1 MKKIFF
7 TVLIALIVTG
17 CEMFFSASD
26 VSIEDWGP
34 RKVNLSSLPNIQPDG
49 GVGLWIR
56 ANGLESGDQI
66 TLDSKEIPSTLSG
79 ELITTSVKPDFFH
92 AKKSI
97 NVQLSKSKSAKK
109 IDVGIIEILK

>member
-7 TVLIALIVTG
+7 SVLIALLVTG

-34 RKVNLSSLPNIQPDG
+34 RKVNPSSLPNIQPDG

-66 TLDSKEIPSTLSG
+66 TLDSKEMPSTVSG
-79 ELITTSVKPDFFH
+79 QLITTSVKPNFFNSKE
-92 AKKSI
+92 AV
-97 NVQLSKSKSAKK
+97 NVQVSKSKDGKKLMSALWKF
-109 IDVGIIEILK
+109 